1 MLHQN
6 PNPSLWSGR
15 TSQEVEYWHQAA
27 IAVKD
32 LKLDEGQD
40 SPKVGIL
47 GYAGEEGVKRNQGRL
62 GTAEGPNAIR
72 KSLGTLA
79 FHLPEKA
86 GIFDYG
92 DIYTENS
99 DLEASHDLISSTVL
113 HLLQT
118 KHFPILLGGGHDL
131 ALAHGRGVYQY
142 LDAKNQKLGII
153 NMDAHFDLRPTL
165 GGKGHSGSPFLQ
177 LAQENPDTFQYLCLG
192 VQRSVNPKSLFET
205 AEKVGA
211 KWMVMEDFRLNNWE
225 VIQEKILW
233 FLDSVDK
240 IYLSVDMDGFS
251 SAFAPGVSAPS
262 PMGFRP
268 EFAFKVFE
276 LLASSKKLISMDVV
290 ELNPAFD
297 HDHATARLAARCA
310 EYVAR
315 KVLGKTE

>member
-15 TSQEVEYWHQAA
+15 KSEEIEYWHQAT
-27 IAVKD
+27 ISVKD
-32 LKLDEGQD
+32 LNLDDKQD
-40 SPKVGIL
+40 TPKVGIL

-72 KSLGTLA
+72 KNLGTLA
-79 FHLPEKA
+79 FHLPEKSR
-86 GIFDYG
+86 IFDYG
-92 DIYTENS
+92 DIYTEDDDMES
-99 DLEASHDLISSTVL
+99 SHKLISETVFN
-113 HLLQT
+113 LLET

-131 ALAHGRGVYQY
+131 ALAHGRGIYRH
-142 LDAKNQKLGII
+142 LASKNQKLGII

-165 GGKGHSGSPFLQ
+165 DGKGHSGSPFFQ
-177 LAQENPDTFQYLCLG
+177 LAEENPDSFQYLCLG
-192 VQRSVNPKSLFET
+192 VQRSVNPKSLFST
-205 AEKVGA
+205 AESVGA
-211 KWMVMEDFRLNNWE
+211 KWMVMEDFRMNNWE

-276 LLASSKKLISMDVV
+276 LLASSKKLISMDVA

-297 HDHATARLAARCA
+297 HDQATSRLAARCA

-315 KVLGKTE
+315 KVLALKD